1 MCSFLCVRVC
11 EPLTRFCMAICIL
24 SRCVKHQGPKASCAH
39 LQSSLTPP
47 FVLCKVSCSL
57 SLSLLLNVMLFC
69 MCIFN
74 DISNTQGTPLHLA
87 LPQIYIF
94 HIYTGPK
101 FTQIP
106 DLHGTHIYT
115 GLFSHIDP
123 KKQIYTNQLYT
134 KPKFTQNLFFKFC
147 IKLYQVNS
155 SELDIFGYFLFAK
168 KSPKNDIKCTF

>member
-1 MCSFLCVRVC
+1 MHFIPLCEAPRPESKLRPFAVKSNTPLCAVQGFL
-11 EPLTRFCMAICIL
+11 
-24 SRCVKHQGPKASCAH
+24 
-39 LQSSLTPP
+39 
-47 FVLCKVSCSL
+47 L

-74 DISNTQGTPLHLA
+74 GVSNTQGTPLHLA